1 MLGRW
6 LEYNEDAATDASRR
20 MRQFLDRHLD

>member
-6 LEYNEDAATDASRR
+6 LEYDEAAAADASRR
-20 MRQFLDRHLD
+20 MREFLKLHLN